1 MVTTIVHKTPMVCV
15 RSDSCRSAV
24 AAFQGIFAVFAE
36 NIYLGSR
43 VRPVESEPRRPEV
56 YV

>member
-1 MVTTIVHKTPMVCV
+1 MLTTVVHKTPVVCM

-36 NIYLGSR
+36 NIYLGGM
-43 VRPVESEPRRPEV
+43 VRPGESELRRSEV

>member
-1 MVTTIVHKTPMVCV
+1 MVCT

-36 NIYLGSR
+36 NIYLGGM
-43 VRPVESEPRRPEV
+43 VRPGESEVRRSEV